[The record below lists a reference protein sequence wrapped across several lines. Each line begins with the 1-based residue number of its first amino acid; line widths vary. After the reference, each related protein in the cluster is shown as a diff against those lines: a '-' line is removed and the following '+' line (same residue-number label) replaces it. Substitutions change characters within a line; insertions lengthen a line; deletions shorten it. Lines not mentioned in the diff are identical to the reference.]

1 MYCLNPFVTYVVWNI
16 FILGLYF
23 LDLTSLYEADFLF
36 GFVYFLPVLFLC
48 VINYNKFGKI
58 NFHSVLQ
65 IIENRAHRKNFF
77 GFLYAIFWLGVLASM
92 YQIINYGTPL
102 TLENKIDRPIGDHYV
117 QYLVNFLTTS
127 SMMSYVAIR
136 FKFGNRIKSI
146 FICVFSIA
154 LLAVWLNRGAYTPFL
169 VTVVFI
175 EYILARRNKKAN
187 KFYLLMMILS
197 ISFVILFG
205 YVGNLRME
213 YVMEY
218 VYHCTINQW
227 YGMPEYI
234 PTGFV
239 QLYLYLTSP
248 LENAKHIFFEQC
260 VWEYQYGVKMVYPF
274 VAPIVKGI
282 FFEST
287 NIFPYLDKTLP
298 VGLNVSTYFESALI
312 DFGYIGP
319 YIYMIYISIF
329 FRLCKFFC
337 TKNIFG
343 LLADIS
349 LIQMSLWMV
358 FVHAFAI
365 GPFMINLL
373 FFLIVAW
380 IVDNNKKRKAL

>member
-1 MYCLNPFVTYVVWNI
+1 
-16 FILGLYF
+16 
-23 LDLTSLYEADFLF
+23 
-36 GFVYFLPVLFLC
+36 
-48 VINYNKFGKI
+48 
-58 NFHSVLQ
+58 
-65 IIENRAHRKNFF
+65 
-77 GFLYAIFWLGVLASM
+77 
-92 YQIINYGTPL
+92 
-102 TLENKIDRPIGDHYV
+102 
-117 QYLVNFLTTS
+117 
-127 SMMSYVAIR
+127 
-136 FKFGNRIKSI
+136 
-146 FICVFSIA
+146 
-154 LLAVWLNRGAYTPFL
+154 
-169 VTVVFI
+169 
-175 EYILARRNKKAN
+175 
-187 KFYLLMMILS
+187 
-197 ISFVILFG
+197 
-205 YVGNLRME
+205 
-213 YVMEY
+213 
-218 VYHCTINQW
+218 
-227 YGMPEYI
+227 
-234 PTGFV
+234 
-239 QLYLYLTSP
+239 
-248 LENAKHIFFEQC
+248 
-260 VWEYQYGVKMVYPF
+260 MVYPF